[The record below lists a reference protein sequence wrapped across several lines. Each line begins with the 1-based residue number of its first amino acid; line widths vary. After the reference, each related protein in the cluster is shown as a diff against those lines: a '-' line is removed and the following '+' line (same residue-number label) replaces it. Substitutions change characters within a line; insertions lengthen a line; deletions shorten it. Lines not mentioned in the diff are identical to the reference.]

1 MAMLGWNRLPLWVRL
16 FVISVALNYPWEM
29 GQAFLYVGMDYSAAT
44 WWHCFVASLGDGVL
58 VGLIYFSGRM
68 VMSRSDWF
76 TRPGLKPY
84 AIMVTTGL
92 MIGVGVEW
100 VAVHR
105 LARWTYTEA
114 MPLIPMLDIGWVPVL
129 QMLVLPPLIFSIL
142 AKTGRIRAE

>member
-1 MAMLGWNRLPLWVRL
+1 MAMHGWHRLPLLLRL

-68 VMSRSDWF
+68 AMGRNDWF
-76 TRPGLKPY
+76 ARPGLKPY
-84 AIMVTTGL
+84 AIMVTSGL
-92 MIGVGVEW
+92 LIGVLLEW

-114 MPLIPMLDIGWVPVL
+114 MPLIPVLDVGWVPVL
-129 QMLVLPPLIFSIL
+129 QMLVLPPLIFSLL
-142 AKTGRIRAE
+142 AKTVRSRAE

>member
-1 MAMLGWNRLPLWVRL
+1 MAMHGWTRLPLWVRL

-68 VMSRSDWF
+68 VMGRSDWF

-84 AIMVTTGL
+84 AIMVTSGL
-92 MIGVGVEW
+92 LIGVWVEW

-114 MPLIPMLDIGWVPVL
+114 MPLISVLEIGWVPVL
-129 QMLVLPPLIFSIL
+129 QMLVLPPLIFFVL
-142 AKTGRIRAE
+142 AKTVRIRAE

>member
-1 MAMLGWNRLPLWVRL
+1 MAMHGWTRLPLWVRL

-58 VGLIYFSGRM
+58 VGLIYFSGRRAM
-68 VMSRSDWF
+68 GRSDWF

-84 AIMVTTGL
+84 AIMVASGL
-92 MIGVGVEW
+92 LIGVWVEW

-114 MPLIPMLDIGWVPVL
+114 MPLIPVLEIGWVPVL
-129 QMLVLPPLIFSIL
+129 QMLVLPPLIFFVL
-142 AKTGRIRAE
+142 AKTVRIRAE

>member
-1 MAMLGWNRLPLWVRL
+1 LPLLVRL

-58 VGLIYFSGRM
+58 IGVIYFSGRL
-68 VMSRSDWF
+68 VMGCSDWF
-76 TRPGLKPY
+76 ARPGLKPY
-84 AIMVTTGL
+84 AIMLTSGL
-92 MIGVGVEW
+92 LIGVLLEW

-114 MPLIPMLDIGWVPVL
+114 MPH
-129 QMLVLPPLIFSIL
+129 
-142 AKTGRIRAE
+142 

>member
-1 MAMLGWNRLPLWVRL
+1 MAMHGWTRLPLWVRL
-16 FVISVALNYPWEM
+16 FMVSVALNYPWEM

-58 VGLIYFSGRM
+58 VGLIYFSGRRAM
-68 VMSRSDWF
+68 GHSDWF

-84 AIMVTTGL
+84 AIMVASGL
-92 MIGVGVEW
+92 LIGVWVEW

-114 MPLIPMLDIGWVPVL
+114 MPLIPVLEIGWVPVL
-129 QMLVLPPLIFSIL
+129 QMLILPPLIFFVL
-142 AKTGRIRAE
+142 AKTVRIRAE

>member
-1 MAMLGWNRLPLWVRL
+1 MHGWNRLPLWVRL

-29 GQAFLYVGMDYSAAT
+29 SQAFLYVGMDYSVAT

-58 VGLIYFSGRM
+58 VGLIYFLGRM

-84 AIMVTTGL
+84 TIMLTSGL
-92 MIGVGVEW
+92 LIGVLLEW

-105 LARWTYTEA
+105 LARWSYTDA
-114 MPLIPMLDIGWVPVL
+114 MPLIPVLDIGWVPVL
-129 QMLVLPPLIFSIL
+129 QMLILPPLIFSVL
-142 AKTGRIRAE
+142 AKTVRIRAE

>member
-1 MAMLGWNRLPLWVRL
+1 MHGWHRLPLLLRL

-68 VMSRSDWF
+68 AMGRNDWF
-76 TRPGLKPY
+76 ARPGLKPY
-84 AIMVTTGL
+84 AIMVTSGL
-92 MIGVGVEW
+92 LIGVLLEW

-114 MPLIPMLDIGWVPVL
+114 MPLIPVLDVGWVPVL
-129 QMLVLPPLIFSIL
+129 QMLVLPPLIFSLL
-142 AKTGRIRAE
+142 AKTVRSRAE